1 MKNVLGVICA
11 IVLAV
16 MVVAPASADDVP
28 VFVKYDFSDYGIV
41 MVMSDNGQWGLS
53 TYGVSDNEY
62 SDQTKLV
69 DIATGEY
76 TTIRTD
82 DDVSAGYAASA
93 NDVTNDGEIV
103 VGSYA
108 GVPAY
113 WTKSTSTWTTVEL
126 PSANSNAAITAV
138 TPDGKYGVGS
148 GDFSTSLFY
157 SSGIMWDLESG
168 MAIDLPNLPTL
179 DMTHEEQNQMRFID
193 VSPDGRYIVAEM
205 SYSYVYPASIC
216 TFVYDRET
224 DSVTYIGFTASD
236 TDDWTPAIDD
246 LYYCADPW
254 MSPNGEW
261 VALNAYMVTDE
272 SEYFVPARYNILTG
286 EFEAYT
292 DTESQGMGTFC
303 IDNDGNVLGVT
314 SYQSTPLR
322 EWYVRYGDYWYSF
335 EQILAQNYGI
345 DYYDYTS
352 YDYTGTPMA
361 ISEDGKTIL
370 VMVDPNGE
378 SYAVQLPKTPT
389 ELCDTINLLA
399 SYSVSPA
406 SGSIFSYVN
415 IVEVT
420 FDRAIE
426 TRTSASNI
434 ILYDSEGNKVRAATG
449 FAVSSSDSETA
460 VITFRPTLMDE
471 DSTYTIV
478 IPEGAVAIEG
488 DNSRTSEEITISYI
502 GRADEPVTVE
512 AISPTA
518 GSALAK
524 IDNSTVPVILQFDA
538 YVATT
543 DSAGATLYRVDEDGY
558 TKISDLNIMVYDN
571 RIALYPTS
579 TQYLYL
585 GQTYEVVLDSNSVTD
600 LSGVGPNAEVV
611 IQYTGTY
618 ERTLSSDNE
627 TLFSEDF
634 DDPSSSINNF
644 MRYEG
649 DKLTPTTAMQDW
661 GFDSESY
668 PWSFYIREDS
678 SSDDYCAASHS
689 MYSPS
694 GQSDDWMVIP
704 QLAIPDEYCTLTFK
718 AQSYLTSAVDT
729 LWVYIWSSEEN
740 YTAMT
745 SSTIEKIRTEGTLVI
760 KEILDPGSEE
770 EYLSDDWVEYT
781 VDLAQWADSSIYI
794 AFANLN
800 YDQSAIFVDDI
811 EVSRSLRYLLS
822 LTNESSVVAKDSI
835 TISGKFTNN
844 SETDTYTSVVL
855 SLVDE
860 QGDTIATA
868 SNDSVAMTLN
878 DYFYFTFSPALPLT
892 IGTTN
897 KFTIAVNID
906 GYEDEISSSVKDLTF
921 TPTKRVIVEEMTGIT
936 CGNCPLGI
944 LAMELLEE
952 TYGDQFI
959 PISIHTYTGDPY
971 GSGLTDY
978 TDHLGLNSA
987 PSGVV
992 NRNGVTSYPMEQ
1004 DPATAEYIFSNG
1016 TDLWMD
1022 YVAAEFETP
1031 ADLEV
1036 YAEIVYDEEAGTFDV
1051 PITIVPALTLT
1062 SQNLNVFVVLMEDSI
1077 VTYQENY
1084 FSSVE
1089 DDNLG
1094 DWGKGGKYA
1103 SSIAYNVTHN
1113 DIVLGCWGSSYDGAS
1128 GLLPQ
1133 TLTAGES
1140 YVVEDFSDL
1149 DVPSSVADVNH
1160 AKIAVIIIDGNT
1172 DGAANSVVAKFAEST
1187 AAGISTVNSDAAEG
1201 AITGYYTLS
1210 GMKISDIS
1218 SYRGPV
1224 IVTMVK
1230 DGATISRKIMTK

>member
-1 MKNVLGVICA
+1 MKNLLRTTCVCLAA
-11 IVLAV
+11 IISTA
-16 MVVAPASADDVP
+16 AHADSDVP

-41 MVMSDNGQWGLS
+41 TVMSDNGQWGLS
-53 TYGVSDNEY
+53 TFGVSDNEY

-69 DIATGEY
+69 DITTGEY

-82 DDVSAGYAASA
+82 DDVTAGYTASA
-93 NDVTNDGEIV
+93 NDVTDDGEIV
-103 VGSYA
+103 VGSYN

-113 WTKSTSTWTTVEL
+113 WTKSTLTWTTVEL
-126 PSANSNAAITAV
+126 PSENSSATITAV
-138 TPDGKYGVGS
+138 TPDGKYGVGQ
-148 GDFSTSLFY
+148 GDFSESLFY
-157 SSGIMWDLESG
+157 SSGIMWDLETG
-168 MAIDLPNLPTL
+168 TVIDLPNIPTL
-179 DMTHEEQNQMRFID
+179 DMTHEEQNQMRFLD
-193 VSPDGRYIVAEM
+193 VSPDGRYVVAEM

-216 TFVYDRET
+216 VFVYDRDN
-224 DSVTYIGFTASD
+224 DSVAYVGFTASD
-236 TDDWTPAIDD
+236 TNDWTPDVDD
-246 LYYCADPW
+246 LYFCSDPW

-261 VALNAYMVTDE
+261 IAINAYMVTDDT
-272 SEYFVPARYNILTG
+272 EYYVPARYNVESGELTV
-286 EFEAYT
+286 YN

-322 EWYVRYGDYWYSF
+322 EWYVRYGEYWYSF
-335 EQILAQNYGI
+335 ELILSENYDI

-352 YDYTGTPMA
+352 YDYTGSPMA

-399 SYSVSPA
+399 TYSVEPED
-406 SGSIFSYVN
+406 GSIFAYVN

-420 FDRAIE
+420 FDRSIE

-434 ILYDSEGNKVRAATG
+434 ILYDQNGDQVRAASG

-460 VITFRPTLMDE
+460 VITFRPQQLNE
-471 DSTYTIV
+471 GETYTIV

-488 DNSRTSEEITISYI
+488 DNTRTSDEIVITYI
-502 GRADEPVTVE
+502 GRADEPVAVE
-512 AISPTA
+512 AISPTD
-518 GSALAK
+518 SSEVAK
-524 IDNSTVPVILQFDA
+524 IDNSSNPVIVQFDA

-543 DSAGATLYRVDEDGY
+543 DSASSTLYRIDEDGY
-558 TKISDLNIMVYDN
+558 TKISDLNILTYSN
-571 RIALYPTS
+571 RIAIYPTS

-585 GQTYEVVLDSNSVTD
+585 GQTYQVILEAGSVTD
-600 LSGVGPNAEVV
+600 LSGVGGNEELV
-611 IQYTGTY
+611 ITYTGTY
-618 ERTLSSDNE
+618 ERTLSTDDE
-627 TLFSEDF
+627 TLFSDDF
-634 DDPSSSINNF
+634 SDPSTSLNNF

-649 DKLTPTTAMQDW
+649 DKNEPTEAMQDW
-661 GFDSESY
+661 GFDAESY
-668 PWSFYIREDS
+668 PWSFYIRESTS
-678 SSDDYCAASHS
+678 SSDYCAASHS
-689 MYSPS
+689 MYDPA

-704 QLAIPDEYCTLTFK
+704 QLEIPDEYCTLTFK
-718 AQSYLTSAVDT
+718 AQSYLTSASDT
-729 LWVYIWSSEEN
+729 LWVYVWPSETN

-745 SSTIEKIRTEGTLVI
+745 SSVIEQIRTEGTLVV

-770 EYLSDDWVEYT
+770 EYLADDWQEFT
-781 VDLAQWADSSIYI
+781 VDLAQWADQYIYI

-800 YDQSAIFVDDI
+800 YDESAVFVDDI
-811 EVSRSLRYLLS
+811 EVSRSLRYLIS
-822 LTNESSVVAKDSI
+822 LTNESSVVNKDSI

-844 SETDTYTSVVL
+844 SDTDTYDYVLL
-855 SLVDE
+855 SLIDE
-860 QGDTIATA
+860 EGDTISTA
-868 SNDSVAMTLN
+868 SNDSVAMEKD

-892 IGTTN
+892 IGETN
-897 KFTIAVNID
+897 KFTIGVYID
-906 GYEDEISSSVKDLTF
+906 GYEDEVSSTIKDLTF

-944 LAMELLEE
+944 LAIELLEE

-971 GSGLTDY
+971 GSGLSDY

-1004 DPATAEYIFSNG
+1004 DPATAEYIFTNG
-1016 TDLWMD
+1016 VDLWYD
-1022 YVAAEFETP
+1022 YVTEEFETP
-1031 ADLEV
+1031 ADIDVEASV
-1036 YAEIVYDEEAGTFDV
+1036 TYDESAGTFSV
-1051 PITIVPALTLT
+1051 PITVTSAVTLK
-1062 SQNLNVFVVLMEDSI
+1062 SQSLSVFVVLMEDSI

-1113 DIVLGCWGSSYDGAS
+1113 DVVLGCYGSSYDGAS
-1128 GLLPQ
+1128 GLLPS
-1133 TLTAGES
+1133 TLTAGET
-1140 YVVEDFSDL
+1140 YTIEDFADL
-1149 DVPSSVADVNH
+1149 DIPSSVADASH
-1160 AKIAVIIIDGNT
+1160 AKVAVIIIDGNT
-1172 DGAANSVVAKFAEST
+1172 DTAVNSAVAKFNGQTS
-1187 AAGISTVNSDAAEG
+1187 GISSIVNKADSNVAVG
-1201 AITGYYTLS
+1201 FYTLS
-1210 GMKISDIS
+1210 GMKLS
-1218 SYRGPV
+1218 SLNGYHGPV
-1224 IVTMVK
+1224 IVKSVS
-1230 DGATISRKIMTK
+1230 DGKASAKTIIIR